1 MDDFD
6 NNVSN
11 IRLYKSEHITVPAQY
26 DTYINETNQDNNY
39 GIADTLSADD
49 H

>member
-11 IRLYKSEHITVPAQY
+11 IRLYKSENITVPAQY
-26 DTYINETNQDNNY
+26 DTYIDETQQDNNY
-39 GIADTLSADD
+39 GIADLLRADD